1 MPWVIER
8 GGAWHSPGGWKQSI
22 DAATR
27 YDSAEEADGDR
38 KALIEKSLAGLPGE
52 IRVKEIPK

>member
-8 GGAWHSPGGWKQSI
+8 QGSFHSPGGWKQSI

-27 YDSAEEADGDR
+27 YDSPEDAHDDR
-38 KALIEKSLAGLPGE
+38 AALIEKSLAGLPGE
-52 IRVKEIPK
+52 IHVKEVPK